1 MKLKNIIIWIMRIFW
16 IFIIGSVFGFFAEMI
31 YALVYTRALEIRQG
45 LLYGP
50 FIQIYGI
57 GAIAYYLLVSKIQEP
72 KKLFFSGMLMG
83 GILEYLCSFF
93 SRNIL
98 WNNLMGL

>member
-1 MKLKNIIIWIMRIFW
+1 MRIFW

-50 FIQIYGI
+50 FIQIYGNDNYI
-57 GAIAYYLLVSKIQEP
+57 ELDE
-72 KKLFFSGMLMG
+72 KKLELLYNGVKLKNNKASGLYRIYDG
-83 GILEYLCSFF
+83 QKNFIGIAKLENGYLK
-93 SRNIL
+93 REIWL
-98 WNNLMGL
+98 